1 MDFELDQDQQM
12 LAKTVRDFAKN
23 ESPVAR
29 FRQFRDDDTGYDPA
43 AWRKM
48 GELGWMGVPFPESA
62 GGFGGSFTDC
72 ALVLENLAT
81 TLVPEPY
88 LASVVLGGMTLARAG
103 DAAQHETYLTPMI
116 EGETTLALAY
126 SEAQSRYDVSAV
138 ATTATPVGGGYT
150 LRGEKV
156 WVLNG
161 HRADHLIVSAKAPG
175 GVTIF
180 VVPRDAEGLTVKVA
194 KTIDGRNAAFIRLED
209 VAVADGSRL
218 GEEGSGAA
226 VLDRTMDYAAAAA
239 VAEGVGIAATML
251 QMTVDYLGTREQ
263 FGVKIGS
270 FRLCSTVPST
280 CTRRANSFVRSRW
293 LRWFVPTMTTQV
305 RAEETSRRRSTSSPP
320 AGSGLP
326 NRRSSCTAASVSP
339 MSTTSASTSS
349 GCTRS
354 TRCLA
359 TRSITW
365 LGSQVILRSSNPQSE
380 LRVVVQRV
388 GESHHRPLVDA
399 QDAFLWA
406 IEVEGQ
412 AKYHAKCDDE
422 RQHGSRPTRPRQ

>member
-1 MDFELDQDQQM
+1 MDFELDQEQQM
-12 LAKTVRDFAKN
+12 LAKTVGDFAKN

-29 FRQFRDDDTGYDPA
+29 FRQFRDDDTGYDRA

-48 GELGWMGVPFPESA
+48 GELGWMGVPFPESV
-62 GGFGGSFTDC
+62 GGFGGTFTDC
-72 ALVLENLAT
+72 ALVLEKLAT

-103 DAAQHETYLTPMI
+103 NAAQHEAYLTPMI

-138 ATTATPVGGGYT
+138 TTTAASVGGGYS

-175 GVTIF
+175 GVTLF
-180 VVPRDAEGLTVKVA
+180 VVPRDAQGVTVKVA

-209 VAVADGSRL
+209 VTVADAARL

-270 FRLCSTVPST
+270 FQALQH
-280 CTRRANSFVRSRW
+280 RAVDMYAETELLRSIS
-293 LRWFVPTMTTQV
+293 MAAMV
-305 RAEETSRRRSTSSPP
+305 RADDDDASARRGDIS
-320 AGSGLP
+320 
-326 NRRSSCTAASVSP
+326 AAKYQ
-339 MSTTSASTSS
+339 
-349 GCTRS
+349 
-354 TRCLA
+354 LA
-359 TRSITW
+359 TGGIWVAQQALQLHGGIGATDEHDIGLYFKRMYALNALFGDEEHHVARFAGDPAFI
-365 LGSQVILRSSNPQSE
+365 
-380 LRVVVQRV
+380 
-388 GESHHRPLVDA
+388 ESAV
-399 QDAFLWA
+399 
-406 IEVEGQ
+406 
-412 AKYHAKCDDE
+412 
-422 RQHGSRPTRPRQ
+422 